1 MNPWIAL
8 AAMAAVIFGAL
19 AWQRAH
25 DRRRRQL
32 RDPLPALGRVVAH
45 VHTNRPHDTPIPTAG
60 VSSAGPRHHPDRGPA
75 SFPDPDEAA

>member
-8 AAMAAVIFGAL
+8 AAMAALIGGAV

-32 RDPLPALGRVVAH
+32 LDPLPALGRVVAH
-45 VHTNRPHDTPIPTAG
+45 VHTTRSHDTPLRTAG
-60 VSSAGPRHHPDRGPA
+60 VSSAGPQHHPGRGPA
-75 SFPDPDEAA
+75 SFTDPDEAA